1 MRDGRVNEEW
11 RFARRKAPTQTPKS
25 YPRRKSIRNRGKTG
39 QRDAMRHSGSVR
51 AVTLSPEAESGLLQ
65 HFPDHCV
72 AIIVEFSI
80 SD

>member
-1 MRDGRVNEEW
+1 MEIRE
-11 RFARRKAPTQTPKS
+11 KKS
-25 YPRRKSIRNRGKTG
+25 PDSNTEVVSREKKYSESGKTG